1 MYLTEKH
8 IINKNHSFFNECDSL
23 CFKSKNLYN
32 QSLYNVRQYFF
43 ENKKYLNFANNWKIT
58 KEQEPY
64 IKLPR
69 KVSNQTIKLVDQN
82 FKSFFSLLKNKN
94 SGTYKEK
101 VKIPQYLDK
110 ENGRY
115 ITIYEKQAL
124 SKRIFKKNG
133 KIHLSQTEI
142 YINTQL
148 KDWDV
153 IKLVRI
159 IPRSNHYVIEVVYE
173 KQEKTIN
180 SNNNYASIDLGLN
193 NLATITFNN
202 KNLNP
207 IIINGKPLK
216 NINQYYNKKRGFY
229 GSILEK
235 ENKTKKSKRLVRITN
250 KRNNKINDYL
260 HKSSRILVNQLVSN
274 QITKLVIGKNVG
286 QKQDINMGKKN
297 NQNFISVPI
306 FGFINIIKYK
316 CELEGIEVIIQEES
330 YTSKAS
336 FLDLDDIPIYG
347 KSHSII
353 FSGKRIKRGLYKTN
367 KGILINSDVNG
378 SYNIMRKAIPNAFA
392 DGTEG
397 FAVNPIKLEI
407 GL

>member
-235 ENKTKKSKRLVRITN
+235 ENKTKKSKRLVKITN